1 MKCQNCGYVS
11 FEDAPTCKNC
21 GVSIGGDAGIEAHP
35 EPSSDLQNELFSVPP
50 EGEEEDRP
58 ESSGDDDGTFVFSED
73 EVQKPEH
80 EAVELP
86 DMHIDY
92 EPEAEPDREEDAAAG
107 GPVSATGPD
116 SSREEFIDDDAE
128 LSDDLWLEESAGF
141 LYRLGASAV
150 DGLILAFV
158 LAIFGMGALLALGPG
173 EHGLSAFSSSGV
185 FIAFY
190 LLFLLLSLGYFTF
203 FLGWAG
209 RTPGKALLKLD
220 VRRSDG
226 APMTYTRAF
235 LRWAGY
241 LVSLTFAGLGFF
253 WVLFDERKRGWHD
266 YLSGTWVKDLRHD
279 A

>member
-11 FEDAPTCKNC
+11 FDDVPTCKEC
-21 GVSIGGDAGIEAHP
+21 GTAIEEGDRAEA
-35 EPSSDLQNELFSVPP
+35 EPASDLQNELFSPRLEEAGQEQVVTS
-50 EGEEEDRP
+50 GEEVQEP
-58 ESSGDDDGTFVFSED
+58 E
-73 EVQKPEH
+73 Q

-86 DMHIDY
+86 DMHVDY
-92 EPEAEPDREEDAAAG
+92 DPAVEPEDDETPSGHGHEYAAG
-107 GPVSATGPD
+107 PD
-116 SSREEFIDDDAE
+116 AHTEEIIDDDTE
-128 LSDDLWLEESAGF
+128 LPDDLWLEESAGF
-141 LYRLGASAV
+141 LFRLGASAI
-150 DGLILAFV
+150 DGFILAV
-158 LAIFGMGALLALGPG
+158 ILGIFGFGALVALGPG
-173 EHGLSAFSSSGV
+173 ERGLSVFSDPGV

-190 LLFLLLSLGYFTF
+190 LLALLLSLGYFTF
-203 FLGWAG
+203 FLGWTG
-209 RTPGKALLKLD
+209 RSPGKVLLKLD

>member
-11 FEDAPTCKNC
+11 FDDVPACQEC
-21 GVSIGGDAGIEAHP
+21 GTAIQDGDRAEA
-35 EPSSDLQNELFSVPP
+35 EPASDLQNELFSPP
-50 EGEEEDRP
+50 LEEDGQ
-58 ESSGDDDGTFVFSED
+58 EQVVTSGDDGGTFTVNGE
-73 EVQKPEH
+73 EVPEPEK

-92 EPEAEPDREEDAAAG
+92 DPAVEPEDDETPSGHGHEYAADAHAEEI
-107 GPVSATGPD
+107 
-116 SSREEFIDDDAE
+116 IDDDTE
-128 LSDDLWLEESAGF
+128 LPDDLWLEESAGF
-141 LYRLGASAV
+141 LFRLGAAAI
-150 DGLILAFV
+150 DGCILAV
-158 LAIFGMGALLALGPG
+158 ILGIFGFGALVALGPG
-173 EHGLSAFSSSGV
+173 EYGLSVFGDPGV

-190 LLFLLLSLGYFTF
+190 LLALLLSLGYFTF

-209 RTPGKALLKLD
+209 RTPGKALLQLD